1 MVFFFFILL
10 WEKERVNVKN
20 LTTVDLNVF
29 FFCSFFKV
37 WSLSAKACLKKE
49 WLWLFFQFDIEVN
62 ILGFSL
68 VLYHLSLVQVYR
80 LCDKNFQWYG
90 QNNIFQ
96 KTIDIEIN
104 NRLRWKMWVSFTSS
118 QNHLCS
124 RFEVIVFGIWI
135 FFFGLDCL
143 FLFLFGV
150 FFKYD
155 FKVCM

>member
-1 MVFFFFILL
+1 MFFLLSLEPFCQGLFKKGMIMVVFPIWHWSKHL
-10 WEKERVNVKN
+10 W
-20 LTTVDLNVF
+20 
-29 FFCSFFKV
+29 
-37 WSLSAKACLKKE
+37 
-49 WLWLFFQFDIEVN
+49 
-62 ILGFSL
+62 FSL

-135 FFFGLDCL
+135 FFSVWIVCFCFCL
-143 FLFLFGV
+143 G
-150 FFKYD
+150 FFSSTILKS
-155 FKVCM
+155 VCRRTVVL